1 MLLVMWQSIPA
12 ERGPSFNLVL
22 NSQVRES
29 YLLKSLRALFIYL
42 YTTTTTTTT
51 SLFQFKYS
59 LQSLCPQLVT
69 AIRGG
74 YKRKKGNYIIIHIYL
89 KRTILEA
96 I

>member
-1 MLLVMWQSIPA
+1 M
-12 ERGPSFNLVL
+12 
-22 NSQVRES
+22 
-29 YLLKSLRALFIYL
+29 IYL
-42 YTTTTTTTT
+42 TLCNRFPVIQKKLIARPSQYPARIQHKLSYTTTTTTTT

-59 LQSLCPQLVT
+59 LQSLCPQLAT

-96 I
+96 V